1 MKALVIT
8 NGILE
13 DPALWQEEIGQ
24 VELVVA
30 ADGGARHARSLG
42 IRPDVVVGDGDSLD
56 TETARWLEE
65 QGVPR
70 VQYPTAKDE
79 TDLELALVYA
89 VRAGAQEIL
98 LLGAQGGRPDQ
109 MLANLLLL
117 AHPALSGCRVRLLGK
132 NYQALVLRGGE
143 EITLTGQVGDT
154 LSLLPLSEEARGI
167 ETAGLRWT
175 LSGDTLRLG
184 PARGISNE
192 LTSPQARIA
201 LQEGL
206 LLIVHLRQIEEGK
219 A

>member
-8 NGILE
+8 NGVLE
-13 DPALWQEEIGQ
+13 DMTLWQEEIGQ
-24 VELVVA
+24 AELVVT

-56 TETARWLEE
+56 AETARWLEE
-65 QGVPR
+65 QGVPW
-70 VQYPTAKDE
+70 VQHPAAKDE
-79 TDLELALVYA
+79 TDLELALLYA
-89 VRAGAQEIL
+89 AHAGAREIL

-117 AHPALSGCRVRLLGK
+117 AHPALAGCRVRLLGK
-132 NYQALVLRGGE
+132 NYQALVLHGGE
-143 EITLTGQVGDT
+143 EIALTGRVGDT
-154 LSLLPLSEEARGI
+154 LSLLPLSEQARGI
-167 ETAGLRWT
+167 KTAGLRWT

-192 LTSPQARIA
+192 LTSPQVRIA

-206 LLIVHLRQIEEGK
+206 LLIVHLRRTEEK
-219 A
+219 ER